1 MFTLISII
9 MNAMLTVT
17 SPAFGANTMIPIKY
31 TCEGTSVSP
40 ALHIGEFPAQTKS
53 LAIIVHDPDA
63 GRPGGFTHWV
73 AFNIDPTADISEG
86 FKGGVQAMN
95 GAQKA
100 GYMGPCP
107 PTGTH
112 HYHFMVYALDT
123 RLDITAQAGKAELE
137 KAMEGHILAQ
147 GDLIG
152 LYKKT
157 K

>member
-1 MFTLISII
+1 MRLVVWYILCGKNKNQFYMFTLISII

-31 TCEGTSVSP
+31 TCEGASVSP
-40 ALHIGEFPAQTKS
+40 ALHIGEFPAQ
-53 LAIIVHDPDA
+53 
-63 GRPGGFTHWV
+63 
-73 AFNIDPTADISEG
+73 
-86 FKGGVQAMN
+86 AMN
-95 GAQKA
+95 GAHKA
-100 GYMGPCP
+100 GYIGPCP
-107 PTGTH
+107 PTGVH

-123 RLDITAQAGKAELE
+123 RLDLGDQAGKAELE

-147 GDLIG
+147 GDLVG